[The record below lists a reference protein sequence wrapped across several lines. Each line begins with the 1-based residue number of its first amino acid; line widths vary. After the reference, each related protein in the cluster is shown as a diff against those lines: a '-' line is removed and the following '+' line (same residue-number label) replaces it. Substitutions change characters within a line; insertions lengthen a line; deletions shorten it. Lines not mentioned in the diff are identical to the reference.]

1 MSEPSKLWTPDTELA
16 FMGNTLEQIVVAYS
30 EYLRVREPLQHTLFQ
45 LRLKDD
51 PDAAKSEAA
60 VFSWLRSQKLAPS
73 INEKPGQ
80 TGADF
85 MCSPKGSS
93 PFLLEVT
100 CLNANS
106 VESKSKWFAEL
117 KGLAGKF
124 VMVTPQLQV
133 KANSKVRQLSIGTL
147 PGVLAVCVSHP
158 SATAL
163 LSTLAAA
170 WLMVSEPKIEV
181 PIPTEDGENPHANL
195 VTDLRYSVF
204 LDNRDGEVVTKCKS
218 ISAVLLIALW
228 DKHLE
233 IVGLLHPEPIVPFDY
248 RSFPRVPFARIEW
261 PLKDSIHMEWVI
273 ADPSAASCEHRKV
286 TFTNDEL
293 TGQ

>member
-1 MSEPSKLWTPDTELA
+1 
-16 FMGNTLEQIVVAYS
+16 MGNTLEQIVVAYS

-117 KGLAGKF
+117 
-124 VMVTPQLQV
+124 
-133 KANSKVRQLSIGTL
+133 NSPWCK
-147 PGVLAVCVSHP
+147 
-158 SATAL
+158 
-163 LSTLAAA
+163 
-170 WLMVSEPKIEV
+170 WLNSRRADI
-181 PIPTEDGENPHANL
+181 
-195 VTDLRYSVF
+195 
-204 LDNRDGEVVTKCKS
+204 VV
-218 ISAVLLIALW
+218 
-228 DKHLE
+228 
-233 IVGLLHPEPIVPFDY
+233 
-248 RSFPRVPFARIEW
+248 
-261 PLKDSIHMEWVI
+261 
-273 ADPSAASCEHRKV
+273 
-286 TFTNDEL
+286 
-293 TGQ
+293 